1 MVWRNN
7 EKKTTLIL
15 ISFLIGFPS
24 PLCFQEK
31 EKKYGDQDISDFC
44 EKLKPIGRILETE
57 GYYVWGISP
66 IYGDDGKVHVF
77 YSRWPSKYG
86 MGGWIHQSEIA
97 HAVADTPEG
106 PYTFLETVL
115 DPRPGYWD
123 ATTCHNP
130 HVQKIDNKYYLFYMG
145 NSNGKTDTKRIGLA
159 VAASLNG
166 PWIRADKPLLEP
178 GKKGEWDDHCTT
190 NPAFLKHPNGQ
201 CWLYYKSWN
210 DEEYRKA
217 KGSIRGNRKYGLA
230 VSEKPEGPYVK
241 HERNPILDFS
251 KLGNNRQAE
260 DAYVWFENQK
270 FKMVLRDMGI
280 FCDDVGLYIE
290 SEDGIVWGK
299 PKIAWREVKYYV
311 AEAPPSKSLT
321 RYGRFERPQLL
332 LKNGHPVYMFNAT
345 QGGKY
350 QTSSGF
356 LFKIEE

>member
-1 MVWRNN
+1 MI
-7 EKKTTLIL
+7 KI
-15 ISFLIGFPS
+15 F
-24 PLCFQEK
+24 
-31 EKKYGDQDISDFC
+31 
-44 EKLKPIGRILETE
+44 
-57 GYYVWGISP
+57 
-66 IYGDDGKVHVF
+66 
-77 YSRWPSKYG
+77 
-86 MGGWIHQSEIA
+86 
-97 HAVADTPEG
+97 
-106 PYTFLETVL
+106 
-115 DPRPGYWD
+115 PRPGYWD

-159 VAASLNG
+159 V
-166 PWIRADKPLLEP
+166 
-178 GKKGEWDDHCTT
+178 
-190 NPAFLKHPNGQ
+190 
-201 CWLYYKSWN
+201 
-210 DEEYRKA
+210 
-217 KGSIRGNRKYGLA
+217 
-230 VSEKPEGPYVK
+230 SEKPEGPYVK
-241 HERNPILDFS
+241 HEKNPILDFS

-299 PKIAWREVKYYV
+299 PKIAWREVKYYLS
-311 AEAPPSKSLT
+311 EPPPSKSLT

-332 LKNGHPVYMFNAT
+332 LKNCHPVYMFNAT